1 MSIGWIIFILATVG
15 WHIGMYGM
23 FKKAG
28 IEPWKAL
35 IPFYNTWCMVE
46 KMQLRKYWFFLQF
59 VPVAGQFIT
68 IWICIKFV
76 EHFGRFGVGHHAA
89 AVFLPFLY
97 FPYLGYSNTERY
109 AGTKVV
115 DNYKKSAVREWVD
128 AAAFAVVAATIIR
141 TFVFEAYTIPTPSME
156 KTLLVNDFLFVSKFS
171 YGPRIP
177 NTPIAMPFVHHTMP
191 FVPVKSYS
199 EAIYIPYTR
208 WFASPVKRN
217 DVVVFNFPVN
227 DTLINDPIVDGK
239 QEFGSQTTYY
249 EAVRRYGRD
258 KVWRNFEDVIITRP
272 VDKREN
278 FIKRCVAVGGDVL
291 QVKDGKVIVNGENQS
306 IFPESQRYYLLKT
319 PPGTIKVSDEKIAE
333 IKSNASSEED
343 AAIKIFNEK
352 AKDLAAR
359 LIPMGIHARVEQSDI
374 GPSSVDENTF
384 RVNITNEEYPLLKL
398 TSDYKIMPY
407 YLENDNALYPYYGAD
422 SSHKWWSADNYGP
435 ITIPQKG
442 STIPLTADNLIRY
455 QRCIEVYEGNKFEN
469 SNGKVLINGKEATT
483 YTFKMNYY
491 WMMGDNRHNSLDSRY
506 WGFVPED
513 HVVGKASLIWFS
525 YEGGPRWN
533 RLFKGIK

>member
-1 MSIGWIIFILATVG
+1 MSIGLVIFVLATIG

-46 KMQLRKYWFFLQF
+46 KMELKKYWFFLQLI
-59 VPVAGQFIT
+59 PIAGQFIT
-68 IWICIKFV
+68 IWITIKFV

-89 AVFLPFLY
+89 TTFLPFLY
-97 FPYLGYSNTERY
+97 FPYLGFSKSERF
-109 AGTKVV
+109 AGKKVV

-171 YGPRIP
+171 YGARIP

-208 WFASPVKRN
+208 WFAKDVNRD

-227 DTLINDPIVDGK
+227 DTLINDPIVDG
-239 QEFGSQTTYY
+239 QQQYGSQKTYY
-249 EAVRRYGRD
+249 QAIRDEGGRE
-258 KVWRNFEDVIITRP
+258 KVLADHDGEIITRP

-278 FIKRCVAVGGDVL
+278 FIKRCVAVGGDKL
-291 QVKDGKVIVNGENQS
+291 QVINGDVFVNGTQQP
-306 IFPESQRYYLLKT
+306 IFPQSERFYLLHT
-319 PPGTIKVSDEKIAE
+319 PPNTNVDKEMLQSFGINVRLEQGDIRNYKIP
-333 IKSNASSEED
+333 NA
-343 AAIKIFNEK
+343 
-352 AKDLAAR
+352 
-359 LIPMGIHARVEQSDI
+359 I
-374 GPSSVDENTF
+374 G
-384 RVNITNEEYPLLKL
+384 VNISNEELPNLKL
-398 TSDYKIMPY
+398 PKDYTISKYIMDPASD
-407 YLENDNALYPYYGAD
+407 LFPYYGSDTAY
-422 SSHKWWSADNYGP
+422 KWSADNYGP
-435 ITIPQKG
+435 MLIPKRG
-442 STIPLTADNLIRY
+442 STIQLTPDNLIRY
-455 QRCIEVYEGNKFEN
+455 QRCIEVYEGNKMEN
-469 SNGKVLINGKEATT
+469 VSGKITINGVAATS

-525 YEGGPRWN
+525 WEGGPRWK
-533 RLFKGIK
+533 RLFNGIK